1 MEKNK
6 YKIFHFLLGI
16 LKTGLISTY
25 LLKKYIVEF
34 FWWFF
39 WACCFMNPK
48 NEISMCRILLRKTES
63 TSKWNFP
70 YHPFHLSTTLK
81 PKKNWI
87 FFLTSDSRAHI
98 WSSKNKKKQDS
109 AIALVL
115 YGQHTYIETYYF
127 FGPKKGFLIDLR
139 GNLHMIYVL
148 EPSYTN

>member
-1 MEKNK
+1 M
-6 YKIFHFLLGI
+6 
-16 LKTGLISTY
+16 
-25 LLKKYIVEF
+25 
-34 FWWFF
+34 
-39 WACCFMNPK
+39 
-48 NEISMCRILLRKTES
+48 
-63 TSKWNFP
+63 
-70 YHPFHLSTTLK
+70 HLSTTLK
-81 PKKNWI
+81 PKKPEF

-109 AIALVL
+109 AIPLVL